1 MHLNSKQECLS
12 SNKDKQTTDITRRE
26 ALTSIFSAISLVA
39 ISGQIVSACSYGFN
53 IGGNNFLDS
62 YKNNYIEYY
71 NNIDDPKGYLSYL
84 KKREFI
90 VKDNILSA
98 YAEAITDNMWG
109 TPRGGYIDRVFLGDS
124 ERKKFKENL
133 KKLGLNNEEIEFYV
147 NLFSTPDII
156 VLSESTLSKTSL
168 EVYEDESLEYKDS
181 FLVILH
187 HERIHQALEKLDQN
201 ELKILRS
208 AAKGFIDEDRKRKTE
223 ALDLGIY
230 GELIDMEDKNKYP
243 KEKQLLL
250 NERFNGENPRFQ
262 IALNNEEFYPYL
274 GCGSLRDE
282 AGHEFKKRYP
292 EAYLI
297 FSKLRD
303 SCKPQKD

>member
-1 MHLNSKQECLS
+1 MHLNKKECLS
-12 SNKDKQTTDITRRE
+12 SNKDKQPTNITRRE
-26 ALTSIFSAISLVA
+26 ALTNIFSAISLVA
-39 ISGQIVSACSYGFN
+39 ISGQMTSACSYGFN
-53 IGGNNFLDS
+53 IGGNKFLDS

-90 VKDNILSA
+90 VKDKILSA
-98 YAEAITDNMWG
+98 YAEAITDSICG
-109 TPRGGYIDRVFLGDS
+109 TPKGGYIHRVFLGNS
-124 ERKKFKENL
+124 ERKNFKETL

-147 NLFSTPDII
+147 NLFSTPDTI
-156 VLSESTLSKTSL
+156 VLSESTLSQTSL
-168 EVYEDESLEYKDS
+168 EIYEDESLEYKDS

-187 HERIHQALEKLDQN
+187 HERIHQALKKLDQN

-208 AAKGFIDEDRKRKTE
+208 AAKEFINEDRKRKTE
-223 ALDLGIY
+223 ALDLDIF
-230 GELIDMEDKNKYP
+230 GELIDMVDKNKYP

-250 NERFNGENPRFQ
+250 NERFNGDNPRLQ
-262 IALNNEEFYPYL
+262 ITKNNEEFYPYL

-282 AGHEFKKRYP
+282 AELEFKKRYP

-303 SCKPQKD
+303 SCKPQKN